1 MWSFWGKY
9 KGYPWCFMESITGRG
24 LRNIWQGSLKKR
36 GKERKGKRK
45 KGMWDNE
52 RKMLAQGNLEMT
64 Q

>member
-1 MWSFWGKY
+1 
-9 KGYPWCFMESITGRG
+9 MESITGRG
-24 LRNIWQGSLKKR
+24 LRNIWQGSLKKG

-45 KGMWDNE
+45 KGVWDNE